1 MLVERQHQNQYQ
13 PKQINIMK
21 NLNEV
26 GLTELSEK
34 NLQEVNGGISV
45 NLSEISLDVDI
56 SDETGVLGGLL
67 ASLLGS
73 IGGGLLS

>member
-1 MLVERQHQNQYQ
+1 
-13 PKQINIMK
+13 MK